1 MFCHSRCR
9 TLHREP
15 IKTITVM
22 AKKSCMVSG
31 SIAPTRKHFGLGLG
45 QMEAWVPIV
54 RLSEKYSGL
63 LGEKIS
69 PRQTLHLLN
78 VQLAAVALLSVE
90 ASVAYYLLVAGW
102 FCLALHGCVRAWGR

>member
-1 MFCHSRCR
+1 
-9 TLHREP
+9 
-15 IKTITVM
+15 
-22 AKKSCMVSG
+22 MVSG